1 MLLFAKDAQSACAG
15 FAHGLVDAV
24 GLQQAAVA
32 DADFLGDV
40 AVPPVGGEAVATV
53 FLRGGIDGDVIRAFE
68 LDDVGC
74 HAIGGCVAPAFG
86 VLLERQSEF
95 GAGVTE
101 CLLVVFVD
109 GTLLWIQLTKIRMSH
124 YSSPLRL
131 TKGV

>member
-68 LDDVGC
+68 LDDAGRKAGGASVAAALG
-74 HAIGGCVAPAFG
+74 IGQELEAEFDAG
-86 VLLERQSEF
+86 VLQGIEIPDLGLNGGE
-95 GAGVTE
+95 VTHK
-101 CLLVVFVD
+101 FV
-109 GTLLWIQLTKIRMSH
+109 S
-124 YSSPLRL
+124 
-131 TKGV
+131 V